1 MSVYFWR
8 QARYYFFLYAVLG
21 LVSPY
26 LGYWLSG
33 AMGGHGMK
41 YAMATF
47 YATMIFVPALW
58 GHAAFSPRN
67 GRALPGQWLAF
78 GSLGAAVFSLGL
90 TQVSAD
96 LPVLTACFLVLAFG
110 LFFNALVA
118 LVESISYTLLESP
131 SEFSRVR
138 VFGSIGFMVCS
149 VAIGGTVVLSH
160 PWTFPYLVA
169 AIMTVAWVSSTS
181 YKRVSFPFTPAA
193 PGQAPTPLS
202 RSALRLWALWGVVA
216 TTQAAFACYFTFFAL
231 RLSEIGF
238 SGSAIGALIGAGAA
252 AEIYMFLRLGPL
264 VARYSARTLIVFSTV
279 ITALRWVVLS
289 LVTGPSWWPLLALA
303 QASQAFGFSV
313 FHVSCLRILKDTT
326 PPAHFGALRGVSEAV
341 GYGVGGALGVLL
353 AGTLWEMGRH
363 PAVFMLAALFAFSS
377 CLFAIFLPR
386 QKS

>member
-1 MSVYFWR
+1 MTVYFWR
-8 QARYYFFLYAVLG
+8 QAGYFFFLYAVLG

-58 GHAAFSPRN
+58 GYAAFSPRN

-181 YKRVSFPFTPAA
+181 YKRVSFHLPP
-193 PGQAPTPLS
+193 P
-202 RSALRLWALWGVVA
+202 
-216 TTQAAFACYFTFFAL
+216 
-231 RLSEIGF
+231 
-238 SGSAIGALIGAGAA
+238 
-252 AEIYMFLRLGPL
+252 
-264 VARYSARTLIVFSTV
+264 
-279 ITALRWVVLS
+279 
-289 LVTGPSWWPLLALA
+289 
-303 QASQAFGFSV
+303 
-313 FHVSCLRILKDTT
+313 
-326 PPAHFGALRGVSEAV
+326 PPARLPLRYPGVPCVCGRCGESWLPLRQHLPAILPFSPYASV
-341 GYGVGGALGVLL
+341 RLVFLVPPL
-353 AGTLWEMGRH
+353 A
-363 PAVFMLAALFAFSS
+363 P
-377 CLFAIFLPR
+377 
-386 QKS
+386 